1 LICKE
6 TLKCHKQKCSLKK
19 KSRKWSSSLTQSAT
33 RNRCMFLL
41 THGSGMRVGEV
52 ASLRI
57 CDVLASDGSIKT
69 EVYLSAVQTKGNKGR
84 TVYLSDKM
92 REEISTYL
100 KTRFK
105 LKDLL
110 PVTMTDTV
118 RALFTNQKDCQR
130 GFSAST
136 ACQMFHYWYKEAK
149 IEGASSHSGRRGF
162 ITNLANKGVHVRIL
176 QELAGHS
183 SIAVT
188 QKYIDVNQDKLRI
201 AVGML

>member
-1 LICKE
+1 MSQAKVLTEKE
-6 TLKCHKQKCSLKK
+6 IKK
-19 KSRKWSSSLTQSAT
+19 VIKVIESKRHAS
-33 RNRCMFLL
+33 RNRCMFMM
-41 THGSGMRVGEV
+41 THMSGARISEV

-57 CDVLASDGSIKT
+57 CDVLASDGGIKS
-69 EVYLSAVQTKGNKGR
+69 EVYLSAVQTKGSKGR
-84 TVYLSDKM
+84 TLYLSEKLRD
-92 REEISTYL
+92 EISLYL

-105 LKDLL
+105 LKDVL

-201 AVGML
+201 AVEML

>member
-1 LICKE
+1 MSQAKVLTEKE
-6 TLKCHKQKCSLKK
+6 IKK
-19 KSRKWSSSLTQSAT
+19 VIKVIESKRHAS
-33 RNRCMFLL
+33 RNRCMFMM
-41 THGSGMRVGEV
+41 THMSGARISEV

-57 CDVLASDGSIKT
+57 SDVLASDGSIKS
-69 EVYLSAVQTKGNKGR
+69 EVYLAAVQTKGSKGR
-84 TVYLSDKM
+84 TLYLSDKL
-92 REEISTYL
+92 REEINLYL

>member
-1 LICKE
+1 MSQAKVLSEKE
-6 TLKCHKQKCSLKK
+6 IKK
-19 KSRKWSSSLTQSAT
+19 VIKVIDAKRHST
-33 RNRCMFLL
+33 RNRCMFFL

-52 ASLRI
+52 AALRL
-57 CDVLASDGSIKT
+57 CDVLMSDGSIKS
-69 EVYLSAVQTKGNKGR
+69 EVYLSAQQTKGAKGR

-92 REEISTYL
+92 RDEIKLYL
-100 KTRFK
+100 MTRFK

-110 PVTMTDTV
+110 AVTLTDTS
-118 RALFTNQKDCQR
+118 RALFTNQKDCNR

-188 QKYIDVNQDKLRI
+188 QKYIDVNHNKLRI
-201 AVGML
+201 AVEML

>member
-1 LICKE
+1 MSQAKVLTEKEIKKVVKLIDSKR
-6 TLKCHKQKCSLKK
+6 H
-19 KSRKWSSSLTQSAT
+19 AT

-57 CDVLASDGSIKT
+57 QDVLASDGSIKS
-69 EVYLSAVQTKGNKGR
+69 EVYLSAEQTKGSKGR

-92 REEISTYL
+92 RDEIKLYL

-105 LKDLL
+105 LNDLL
-110 PVTMTDTV
+110 AVTLTDIS
-118 RALFTNQKDCQR
+118 RALFANQKDCHR

-188 QKYIDVNQDKLRI
+188 QKYIDVNHDKLRI
-201 AVGML
+201 AVEML

>member
-1 LICKE
+1 MSQAKVLTEKE
-6 TLKCHKQKCSLKK
+6 IKK
-19 KSRKWSSSLTQSAT
+19 VIKVIESKRHAS
-33 RNRCMFLL
+33 RNRCMFMM
-41 THGSGMRVGEV
+41 THMSGARISEV

-57 CDVLASDGSIKT
+57 CDVLASDGSIKS
-69 EVYLSAVQTKGNKGR
+69 EVFLSAVQTKGSKGR
-84 TVYLSDKM
+84 TLYLSEKLRD
-92 REEISTYL
+92 EISLYL

-136 ACQMFHYWYKEAK
+136 ACQMFHYWYKDAK

-162 ITNLANKGVHVRIL
+162 ITNLANRGVHVRIL

-201 AVGML
+201 AVEML

>member
-1 LICKE
+1 MSQAKVLTEKE
-6 TLKCHKQKCSLKK
+6 IKK
-19 KSRKWSSSLTQSAT
+19 VIKVIDAKRHST

-57 CDVLASDGSIKT
+57 CDVLASDGTIKS
-69 EVYLSAVQTKGNKGR
+69 EVYLSAQQTKGNKGR

-92 REEISTYL
+92 REEISLYL

-201 AVGML
+201 AVEML

>member
-1 LICKE
+1 MSQAKVLTEKE
-6 TLKCHKQKCSLKK
+6 IKK
-19 KSRKWSSSLTQSAT
+19 VIKVIDAKRHAI

-57 CDVLASDGSIKT
+57 CDVLASDGSVKS
-69 EVYLSAVQTKGNKGR
+69 EVYLSAHQTKGNKGR

-92 REEISTYL
+92 REEISLYL

-110 PVTMTDTV
+110 PVTMTDTH
-118 RALFTNQKDCQR
+118 RALFTNQKDCVR

-201 AVGML
+201 AVAML

>member
-1 LICKE
+1 MSQAKVLTEKE
-6 TLKCHKQKCSLKK
+6 IKK
-19 KSRKWSSSLTQSAT
+19 VIKVIESKRHAS
-33 RNRCMFLL
+33 RNRCMFMM
-41 THGSGMRVGEV
+41 THMSGARISEV

-57 CDVLASDGSIKT
+57 CDVLASDGGIKS
-69 EVYLSAVQTKGNKGR
+69 EVYLSALQTKGSKGR
-84 TVYLSDKM
+84 TLYLSDKL
-92 REEISTYL
+92 REEINLYL

-201 AVGML
+201 AVEML

>member
-1 LICKE
+1 MSQAKVLTEKE
-6 TLKCHKQKCSLKK
+6 IKK
-19 KSRKWSSSLTQSAT
+19 VIKVIESKRHAS
-33 RNRCMFLL
+33 RNRCMFMM
-41 THGSGMRVGEV
+41 THMSGARISEV

-57 CDVLASDGSIKT
+57 CDVLASDGGIKS
-69 EVYLSAVQTKGNKGR
+69 EVYLSAQQTKGSKGR
-84 TVYLSDKM
+84 TLYLSDKM
-92 REEISTYL
+92 RDEISLYL

-110 PVTMTDTV
+110 PVTMTDTF

-201 AVGML
+201 AVEML

>member
-1 LICKE
+1 MSQAKVLTEKE
-6 TLKCHKQKCSLKK
+6 IKK
-19 KSRKWSSSLTQSAT
+19 VIKVIESKRHAS
-33 RNRCMFLL
+33 RNRCMFMM
-41 THGSGMRVGEV
+41 THMSGARISEV

-57 CDVLASDGSIKT
+57 CDVLASDGSIKS
-69 EVYLSAVQTKGNKGR
+69 EVYLSAVQTKGSKGR
-84 TVYLSDKM
+84 TLYLSDKL
-92 REEISTYL
+92 REEISLYL

-130 GFSAST
+130 GFSPST

>member
-1 LICKE
+1 MSQAKVLSEKE
-6 TLKCHKQKCSLKK
+6 IKK
-19 KSRKWSSSLTQSAT
+19 VVKIIDSKRHSA
-33 RNRCMFLL
+33 RNRCMFML

-57 CDVLASDGSIKT
+57 CDVLASDGSIKS
-69 EVYLSAVQTKGNKGR
+69 EIYLSAGQTKGSKGR

-92 REEISTYL
+92 CEEINIYL
-100 KTRFK
+100 KSRFK
-105 LKDLL
+105 LNDLL
-110 PVTMTDTV
+110 AVTLTDTS
-118 RALFTNQKDCQR
+118 RALFSNQKDCYR

-136 ACQMFHYWYKEAK
+136 ACQMFHYWYKEAR

-188 QKYIDVNQDKLRI
+188 QKYIDVNQDKLRT
-201 AVGML
+201 AVEML

>member
-1 LICKE
+1 MSQAKVLSEKE
-6 TLKCHKQKCSLKK
+6 IKK
-19 KSRKWSSSLTQSAT
+19 VIKVIDAKRHST

-52 ASLRI
+52 AALRL
-57 CDVLASDGSIKT
+57 CDVLMSDGSIKS
-69 EVYLSAVQTKGNKGR
+69 EVFLSAQQTKGSKGR
-84 TVYLSDKM
+84 TVYLSEKM
-92 REEISTYL
+92 REEIRLYL
-100 KTRFK
+100 MTRFK

-110 PVTMTDTV
+110 AVTLTDTS
-118 RALFTNQKDCQR
+118 RALFTNQKDCNR

-188 QKYIDVNQDKLRI
+188 QKYIDVNHDKLRT
-201 AVGML
+201 AVEML

>member
-1 LICKE
+1 MSQAKVLTEKE
-6 TLKCHKQKCSLKK
+6 IKK
-19 KSRKWSSSLTQSAT
+19 VIKVIESKRHAS
-33 RNRCMFLL
+33 RNRCMFMM
-41 THGSGMRVGEV
+41 THMSGARISEV

-57 CDVLASDGSIKT
+57 CDVLASDGGIKS
-69 EVYLSAVQTKGNKGR
+69 EVYLSAVQTKGSKGR
-84 TVYLSDKM
+84 TLYLSDKL
-92 REEISTYL
+92 REEINLYL

-188 QKYIDVNQDKLRI
+188 QKYIDVNQDKLRT
-201 AVGML
+201 AVEML

>member
-1 LICKE
+1 MSQAKVLTEKE
-6 TLKCHKQKCSLKK
+6 IKK
-19 KSRKWSSSLTQSAT
+19 VIKVIESKRHAS
-33 RNRCMFLL
+33 RNRCMFMM
-41 THGSGMRVGEV
+41 THMSGARISEV

-57 CDVLASDGSIKT
+57 CDVLASDGSIKS
-69 EVYLSAVQTKGNKGR
+69 EVYLSALQTKGSKGR
-84 TVYLSDKM
+84 TLYLSDKL
-92 REEISTYL
+92 REEINLYL

-130 GFSAST
+130 GFSPST

-201 AVGML
+201 AVAML

>member
-1 LICKE
+1 MSQAKVLIEKE
-6 TLKCHKQKCSLKK
+6 IKK
-19 KSRKWSSSLTQSAT
+19 VIKVIESKRHAS
-33 RNRCMFLL
+33 RNRCMFMM
-41 THGSGMRVGEV
+41 THMSGARISEV

-57 CDVLASDGSIKT
+57 CDVLASDGSIKS
-69 EVYLSAVQTKGNKGR
+69 EIYLSSQQTKGSKGR
-84 TVYLSDKM
+84 TLYLSDKL
-92 REEISTYL
+92 RDEINLYL

-201 AVGML
+201 AVAML

>member
-1 LICKE
+1 MSQAKVLTEKE
-6 TLKCHKQKCSLKK
+6 IKK
-19 KSRKWSSSLTQSAT
+19 VIKVIESKRHAS
-33 RNRCMFLL
+33 RNRCMFMM
-41 THGSGMRVGEV
+41 THMSGARISEV

-57 CDVLASDGSIKT
+57 CDVLASDGSIKS
-69 EVYLSAVQTKGNKGR
+69 EVYLSAVQTKGSKGR
-84 TVYLSDKM
+84 TLYLSEKLRD
-92 REEISTYL
+92 EISLYL

-162 ITNLANKGVHVRIL
+162 ITNLANRGVHVRIL

>member
-1 LICKE
+1 MSQAKVLTEKE
-6 TLKCHKQKCSLKK
+6 IKK
-19 KSRKWSSSLTQSAT
+19 VVKVIDSKRHSS
-33 RNRCMFLL
+33 RNRCMFLM
-41 THGSGMRVGEV
+41 THMSGARISEV

-57 CDVLASDGSIKT
+57 CDVLSKDGSIKS
-69 EVYLSAVQTKGNKGR
+69 EVYLSAQQTKGSKGR
-84 TVYLSDKM
+84 TLYLSDKL
-92 REEISTYL
+92 REEISLYL

-118 RALFTNQKDCQR
+118 RALFANQKDCHR

-149 IEGASSHSGRRGF
+149 IDGASSHSGRRGF

-188 QKYIDVNQDKLRI
+188 QKYIDVNQDKLKMAI
-201 AVGML
+201 AML

>member
-1 LICKE
+1 MSQAKVLSEKEIKKVVKLIESKR
-6 TLKCHKQKCSLKK
+6 HS
-19 KSRKWSSSLTQSAT
+19 T
-33 RNRCMFLL
+33 RNRCMFLM
-41 THGSGMRVGEV
+41 THMSGARIGEV

-57 CDVLASDGSIKT
+57 CDVLASDGSIKS
-69 EVYLSAVQTKGNKGR
+69 EVYLSAQQTKGSKGR
-84 TVYLSDKM
+84 TLYLSEKLQK
-92 REEISTYL
+92 EIEFYL

-110 PVTMTDTV
+110 AVTLTDTS
-118 RALFTNQKDCQR
+118 RALFANQKDCHR

-183 SIAVT
+183 SLAVT
-188 QKYIDVNQDKLRI
+188 QKYIDINHDKLRV
-201 AVGML
+201 AVEML

>member
-1 LICKE
+1 MSQAKVLTEKE
-6 TLKCHKQKCSLKK
+6 I
-19 KSRKWSSSLTQSAT
+19 RKVVKVIESKRHST

-57 CDVLASDGSIKT
+57 SDVLQSDGSIKS
-69 EVYLSAVQTKGNKGR
+69 EVYLSAQQTKGSKGR

-92 REEISTYL
+92 SDEISLYL

-105 LKDLL
+105 LNDLL
-110 PVTMTDTV
+110 AVTLTDTT
-118 RALFTNQKDCQR
+118 RALFANQKDCHR

-188 QKYIDVNQDKLRI
+188 QKYIDVNHDKLRI
-201 AVGML
+201 AVEML

>member
-1 LICKE
+1 MSQAKVLSEKE
-6 TLKCHKQKCSLKK
+6 IKK
-19 KSRKWSSSLTQSAT
+19 VIKVIDAKRHST

-52 ASLRI
+52 AALRL
-57 CDVLASDGSIKT
+57 CDVLMSDGSIKS
-69 EVYLSAVQTKGNKGR
+69 EVFLSAQQTKGSKGR

-92 REEISTYL
+92 RDEIKLYL
-100 KTRFK
+100 MTRFK

-110 PVTMTDTV
+110 AVTLTDTS
-118 RALFTNQKDCQR
+118 RALFTNQKDCNR

-188 QKYIDVNQDKLRI
+188 QKYIDVNHNKLRI
-201 AVGML
+201 AVEML

>member
-1 LICKE
+1 MSQAKVLTEKEIKKVVKLIDTKR
-6 TLKCHKQKCSLKK
+6 H
-19 KSRKWSSSLTQSAT
+19 AT

-57 CDVLASDGSIKT
+57 QDVLASDGSIKS
-69 EVYLSAVQTKGNKGR
+69 EVFLSAEQTKGSKGR

-92 REEISTYL
+92 RDEIKLYL
-100 KTRFK
+100 KNRFK
-105 LKDLL
+105 LNDLL
-110 PVTMTDTV
+110 AVTLTDTS
-118 RALFTNQKDCQR
+118 RALFANQKDCHR

-188 QKYIDVNQDKLRI
+188 QKYIDVNHDKLRI
-201 AVGML
+201 AVEML

>member
-1 LICKE
+1 MSQAKVLTEKE
-6 TLKCHKQKCSLKK
+6 IKK
-19 KSRKWSSSLTQSAT
+19 VIKVIESKRHAS
-33 RNRCMFLL
+33 RNRCMFMM
-41 THGSGMRVGEV
+41 THMSGARISEV

-57 CDVLASDGSIKT
+57 CDVLASDGSIKS
-69 EVYLSAVQTKGNKGR
+69 EIFLSAVQTKGSKGR
-84 TVYLSDKM
+84 TLYLSEKLRD
-92 REEISTYL
+92 EISLYL

-136 ACQMFHYWYKEAK
+136 ACQMFHYWYKDAK

>member
-1 LICKE
+1 MSQAKVLTEKE
-6 TLKCHKQKCSLKK
+6 IKK
-19 KSRKWSSSLTQSAT
+19 VVKVIDSKRHSS
-33 RNRCMFLL
+33 RNRCMFLM
-41 THGSGMRVGEV
+41 THMSGARISEV

-57 CDVLASDGSIKT
+57 CDVLAKDGSIKS
-69 EVYLSAVQTKGNKGR
+69 EVYLSAQQTKGSKGR
-84 TVYLSDKM
+84 TLYLSDKL
-92 REEISTYL
+92 REEISLYL

-201 AVGML
+201 AVEML

>member
-1 LICKE
+1 MSQAKVLTEKE
-6 TLKCHKQKCSLKK
+6 IKK
-19 KSRKWSSSLTQSAT
+19 VIKVIESKRHAS
-33 RNRCMFLL
+33 RNRCMFMM
-41 THGSGMRVGEV
+41 THMSGARISEV

-57 CDVLASDGSIKT
+57 CDVLASDGGIKS
-69 EVYLSAVQTKGNKGR
+69 EVYLSAVQTKGSKGR
-84 TVYLSDKM
+84 TLYLSDKL
-92 REEISTYL
+92 REEINLYL

-162 ITNLANKGVHVRIL
+162 ITNLANRGVHVRIL

-201 AVGML
+201 AVEML

>member
-1 LICKE
+1 MSQAKVLTEREIKKVVKLIDTKR
-6 TLKCHKQKCSLKK
+6 H
-19 KSRKWSSSLTQSAT
+19 AT

-57 CDVLASDGSIKT
+57 CDVLASDGSIKS
-69 EVYLSAVQTKGNKGR
+69 EVYLSAQQTKGSKGR

-92 REEISTYL
+92 RDEITLYL
-100 KTRFK
+100 KSRFK

-110 PVTMTDTV
+110 PVTMTDTY
-118 RALFTNQKDCQR
+118 RALFANQKDCHR

-188 QKYIDVNQDKLRI
+188 QKYIDVNHDKLKM
-201 AVGML
+201 AVAML

>member
-1 LICKE
+1 MSQAKVLTEKE
-6 TLKCHKQKCSLKK
+6 IKK
-19 KSRKWSSSLTQSAT
+19 VVKVIDSKRHAT

-57 CDVLASDGSIKT
+57 CDVLASDGSIKS

-92 REEISTYL
+92 REEIGLYL

-201 AVGML
+201 AVEML

>member
-1 LICKE
+1 MSQAKVLTEKEIKKVVKLIDTKR
-6 TLKCHKQKCSLKK
+6 H
-19 KSRKWSSSLTQSAT
+19 AT

-57 CDVLASDGSIKT
+57 QDVLASDGSIKS
-69 EVYLSAVQTKGNKGR
+69 EVYLSEEQTKGSKGR

-92 REEISTYL
+92 RDEINLYL

-105 LKDLL
+105 LNDLL
-110 PVTMTDTV
+110 AVTLTDTS
-118 RALFTNQKDCQR
+118 RALFANQKDCYR

-149 IEGASSHSGRRGF
+149 IDGASSHSGRRGF

-188 QKYIDVNQDKLRI
+188 QKYIDVNHDKLKM
-201 AVGML
+201 AVAML

>member
-1 LICKE
+1 
-6 TLKCHKQKCSLKK
+6 
-19 KSRKWSSSLTQSAT
+19 
-33 RNRCMFLL
+33 MFLL

-57 CDVLASDGSIKT
+57 CDVLASDGNIKS
-69 EVYLSAVQTKGNKGR
+69 EVYLSAQQTKGSKGR

-92 REEISTYL
+92 RDEISLYL

-105 LKDLL
+105 LKELL

-201 AVGML
+201 AVEML

>member
-1 LICKE
+1 MSQAKVLTEKE
-6 TLKCHKQKCSLKK
+6 IKK
-19 KSRKWSSSLTQSAT
+19 VVKVIDAKRHST

-57 CDVLASDGSIKT
+57 CDVLARDGSIKS
-69 EVYLSAVQTKGNKGR
+69 EVYLSAQQTKGCKGR

-92 REEISTYL
+92 RDEIELYL

-105 LKDLL
+105 LNDLL
-110 PVTMTDTV
+110 AVTLTDTS
-118 RALFTNQKDCQR
+118 RALFSNQKDCHR

-188 QKYIDVNQDKLRI
+188 QKYIDVNQDKLRASI
-201 AVGML
+201 ALL

>member
-1 LICKE
+1 MSQAKVLTEKE
-6 TLKCHKQKCSLKK
+6 IKK
-19 KSRKWSSSLTQSAT
+19 VIKVIESKRHAS
-33 RNRCMFLL
+33 RNRCMFMM
-41 THGSGMRVGEV
+41 THMSGARISEV

-57 CDVLASDGSIKT
+57 CDVLASDGGIKS
-69 EVYLSAVQTKGNKGR
+69 EVYLSALQTKGSKGR
-84 TVYLSDKM
+84 TLYLSEKLRD
-92 REEISTYL
+92 EISLYL

-105 LKDLL
+105 LKDVL

-162 ITNLANKGVHVRIL
+162 ITNLANRGVHVRIL

-201 AVGML
+201 AVEML

>member
-1 LICKE
+1 MSQAKVLTEKE
-6 TLKCHKQKCSLKK
+6 IKK
-19 KSRKWSSSLTQSAT
+19 VIKVIESKRHAS
-33 RNRCMFLL
+33 RNRCMFMM
-41 THGSGMRVGEV
+41 THMSGARISEV

-57 CDVLASDGSIKT
+57 CDVLASDGGIKS
-69 EVYLSAVQTKGNKGR
+69 EVYLSAVQTKGSKGR
-84 TVYLSDKM
+84 TLYLSDKL
-92 REEISTYL
+92 REEINLYL

-201 AVGML
+201 AVAML

>member
-1 LICKE
+1 
-6 TLKCHKQKCSLKK
+6 
-19 KSRKWSSSLTQSAT
+19 
-33 RNRCMFLL
+33 
-41 THGSGMRVGEV
+41 
-52 ASLRI
+52 
-57 CDVLASDGSIKT
+57 
-69 EVYLSAVQTKGNKGR
+69 
-84 TVYLSDKM
+84 M
-92 REEISTYL
+92 REEISLHL

-110 PVTMTDTV
+110 PVTMTDTG

-136 ACQMFHYWYKEAK
+136 ACQMFYYWYKEAK